1 MAHQTSFKRWLARRE
16 IAMASYDYDLF
27 VIGGGSGGVR
37 AARMTAALGHKTGLA
52 EASRMGGTCVIR
64 GCVPKKLY
72 VYASRFAED
81 FALAPGFGWSLGEPH
96 FDWRTLVAHKNA
108 EIARLEGLYLKAVEG
123 AGGTVFHEHA
133 ALEDAHTIRLA
144 NGGTVTADKIL
155 IATGG
160 RPARDLDGAAGAEH
174 AIVSDD
180 AFDLE
185 ELPGSIVI
193 AGGGYIAVEFAHI
206 FHALGVKTTLV
217 VRRTKVLRGFDE
229 DMRDALEASMQRRG
243 IAVLHERKF
252 ASLECESGKLI
263 CTTTADERLTADK
276 FLLAWG
282 RLPNTEGLGLEC
294 AGVTTGK
301 NGRIDVDGWS
311 RTNIEN
317 IYAIGDVTDRLAL
330 TPVAIHEAMCFVKTA
345 FQDEP
350 TRPDHALVPTAVFTT
365 PEIATVGMSEE
376 KALQHGHAIDVY
388 KSSFQPMRLAL
399 SGGGDRMVM
408 KLVVEQ
414 KTDKVLGCHIF
425 GESAAEIVQLVAVA
439 MKMGASKAQ
448 FDMTVALHPSAAEEL
463 VTMRTKSYSKQ
474 P

>member
-16 IAMASYDYDLF
+16 FAMASYDFDLF

-37 AARMTAALGHKTGLA
+37 AARMTAALGRKVGLA

-81 FALAPGFGWSLGEPH
+81 FALAPSFGWSLGEPR
-96 FDWRTLVAHKNA
+96 FEWRTLVAHKNA
-108 EIARLEGLYLKAVEG
+108 EIARLEGLYRKAVEG
-123 AGGTVFHEHA
+123 AGATVFHDHA
-133 ALEDAHTIRLA
+133 SLEDAHTIRLA
-144 NGGTVTADKIL
+144 SGGTVTADKIL

-160 RPARDLDGAAGAEH
+160 RPARDLDGAEH

-180 AFDLE
+180 AFDLA
-185 ELPGSIVI
+185 ELPQSIVI

-217 VRRTKVLRGFDE
+217 VRRSKVLRGFDE
-229 DMRDALEASMQRRG
+229 DLRDALEVSMQRRG

-252 ASLECESGKLI
+252 AAVACEGGKVI

-282 RLPNTEGLGLEC
+282 RLPNSEGLGLER
-294 AGVTTGK
+294 AGVITGK
-301 NGRIDVDGWS
+301 NGRIEVDGWS
-311 RTNIEN
+311 RTNIDN

-330 TPVAIHEAMCFVKTA
+330 TPVAIHEAMCFVRTA

-350 TRPDHALVPTAVFTT
+350 ARPDHALVPTAVFTT

-376 KALQHGHAIDVY
+376 KALEHGHAIDVY
-388 KSSFQPMRLAL
+388 KSSFRPLRFAL

-439 MKMGASKAQ
+439 MKMGATKAL
-448 FDMTVALHPSAAEEL
+448 FDATVALHPSAAEEL
-463 VTMRTKSYSKQ
+463 VTMRTKNYSMQ

>member
-1 MAHQTSFKRWLARRE
+1 MS
-16 IAMASYDYDLF
+16 SYDFDLF

-37 AARMTAALGHKTGLA
+37 AARLAAALGRKTGLA
-52 EASRMGGTCVIR
+52 EASRLGGTCVIR
-64 GCVPKKLY
+64 GCVPKKLF

-81 FALAPGFGWSLGEPH
+81 FELAPSFGWSLGKAR
-96 FDWRTLVAHKNA
+96 FDWKTLVAHKNA
-108 EIARLEGLYLKAVEG
+108 EITRLEGLYRKTVEAAG
-123 AGGTVFHEHA
+123 ATVFHEHA
-133 ALEDAHTIRLA
+133 SLDDARTIRLA
-144 NGGTVTADKIL
+144 SGGTVTAETIL

-160 RPARDLDGAAGAEH
+160 RPARDLDGAPGAEY

-180 AFDLE
+180 AFDLA
-185 ELPGSIVI
+185 ELPQSILI

-217 VRRTKVLRGFDE
+217 VRRSKVLRGFDE
-229 DMRDALEASMQRRG
+229 DLRDALEASMQRRG

-252 ASLECESGKLI
+252 ASLERASGKVI

-282 RLPNTEGLGLEC
+282 RLPNTEGLGLER
-294 AGVTTGK
+294 AGVITGK
-301 NGRIDVDGWS
+301 NGRIEVDGCS

-330 TPVAIHEAMCFVKTA
+330 TPVAIHEAMCFVKTT

-350 TRPDHALVPTAVFTT
+350 ARPDHALVPTAVFTT

-376 KALQHGHAIDVY
+376 KALEHGHAIDVY
-388 KSSFQPMRLAL
+388 KSSFRPLRFAL
-399 SGGGDRMVM
+399 SGGGDRMLM

-414 KTDKVLGCHIF
+414 KTDKVLGCHII
-425 GESAAEIVQLVAVA
+425 GADASEIVQLVAVA
-439 MKMGASKAQ
+439 MKMGAGKAD
-448 FDMTVALHPSAAEEL
+448 FDRTVALHPSAAEEL
-463 VTMRTKSYSKQ
+463 VTMRTKSYSKE